1 MLCTLSYI
9 LITERMLRGAGLCH
23 AVCFYG
29 MSGQMNTLLDR
40 SNLIFPAEYVF
51 RDIYLLA
58 VADADEGLRDGQS
71 RSVTYDCGL
80 IVIISVGVRSRWPV
94 LYKWPLSDKR

>member
-1 MLCTLSYI
+1 MLYTLSYI

-58 VADADEGLRDGQS
+58 VADADEVLRAGQS
-71 RSVTYDCGL
+71 RSAAYDDCL
-80 IVIISVGVRSRWPV
+80 TVIISV
-94 LYKWPLSDKR
+94 

>member
-1 MLCTLSYI
+1 MLCMLSYI

-29 MSGQMNTLLDR
+29 MSGQMNTLMDR

-51 RDIYLLA
+51 RDIYLLV
-58 VADADEGLRDGQS
+58 VADADEGLRARQS
-71 RSVTYDCGL
+71 RSAAYDDGL
-80 IVIISVGVRSRWPV
+80 TVIISV
-94 LYKWPLSDKR
+94 

>member
-51 RDIYLLA
+51 RDIYLLV
-58 VADADEGLRDGQS
+58 VADADAGLRARQS
-71 RSVTYDCGL
+71 RSAAYDDGL
-80 IVIISVGVRSRWPV
+80 TVIISV
-94 LYKWPLSDKR
+94 

>member
-1 MLCTLSYI
+1 MLCMLSYI

-51 RDIYLLA
+51 RDIYLLV
-58 VADADEGLRDGQS
+58 VADADEGLRARQS
-71 RSVTYDCGL
+71 RSAAYDDGL
-80 IVIISVGVRSRWPV
+80 TVIISV
-94 LYKWPLSDKR
+94 

>member
-58 VADADEGLRDGQS
+58 VADADEVLRAGQS
-71 RSVTYDCGL
+71 RTSAYDDCL
-80 IVIISVGVRSRWPV
+80 TVIISV
-94 LYKWPLSDKR
+94 

>member
-1 MLCTLSYI
+1 
-9 LITERMLRGAGLCH
+9 MLRGAGLCH

-29 MSGQMNTLLDR
+29 MSGQMNTLMDR

-58 VADADEGLRDGQS
+58 VADADEVLRTGQS
-71 RSVTYDCGL
+71 RSAAYDDGL
-80 IVIISVGVRSRWPV
+80 TVIISV
-94 LYKWPLSDKR
+94 

>member
-1 MLCTLSYI
+1 M
-9 LITERMLRGAGLCH
+9 MLRGAGLCH

-58 VADADEGLRDGQS
+58 VADADEVLRAGQS
-71 RSVTYDCGL
+71 RSAAYDDCL
-80 IVIISVGVRSRWPV
+80 TVIISV
-94 LYKWPLSDKR
+94 

>member
-1 MLCTLSYI
+1 
-9 LITERMLRGAGLCH
+9 MLRGAGLCH

-29 MSGQMNTLLDR
+29 MSGQMNTLMDR

-71 RSVTYDCGL
+71 RSAAYDDCL
-80 IVIISVGVRSRWPV
+80 TVIISV
-94 LYKWPLSDKR
+94 

>member
-1 MLCTLSYI
+1 MLCMLSYI

-29 MSGQMNTLLDR
+29 MSGQINTLLDR

-58 VADADEGLRDGQS
+58 VADADEVLRAGQS
-71 RSVTYDCGL
+71 RSAAYDDGL
-80 IVIISVGVRSRWPV
+80 TVIISV
-94 LYKWPLSDKR
+94 

>member
-1 MLCTLSYI
+1 MLCMLSYI

-58 VADADEGLRDGQS
+58 VADADEVLRAGQS
-71 RSVTYDCGL
+71 RSAAYDDCL
-80 IVIISVGVRSRWPV
+80 TVIISV
-94 LYKWPLSDKR
+94 